1 MCPKN
6 CTWQTFYVNKIW
18 GFQSFMWKNN
28 KKAQLVTSL
37 SYDKT
42 DVSIYVFIYLYIVPF
57 VFLKMTNDFFMF
69 WIFLLKCNKL
79 LNHYIQVTQN
89 VSHIIGLY
97 LLIEIF
103 IIQFLLIIEWINLIL
118 VLLNF
123 HNRTNIVEKSQWF
136 MLRATKSN
144 ISV

>member
-1 MCPKN
+1 MGFVLKTAHGKWIKFEDFNHSCENIPKKN
-6 CTWQTFYVNKIW
+6 TARYIFILRRYRCINLCIYIHCTIRF
-18 GFQSFMWKNN
+18 
-28 KKAQLVTSL
+28 
-37 SYDKT
+37 D
-42 DVSIYVFIYLYIVPF
+42 
-57 VFLKMTNDFFMF
+57 KMTNDFFMF
-69 WIFLLKCNKL
+69 WIFLLKRNKL
-79 LNHYIQVTQN
+79 LNHYIQATKN
-89 VSHIIGLY
+89 VSHIIWMY

-123 HNRTNIVEKSQWF
+123 RNRTNIVGKGQWF